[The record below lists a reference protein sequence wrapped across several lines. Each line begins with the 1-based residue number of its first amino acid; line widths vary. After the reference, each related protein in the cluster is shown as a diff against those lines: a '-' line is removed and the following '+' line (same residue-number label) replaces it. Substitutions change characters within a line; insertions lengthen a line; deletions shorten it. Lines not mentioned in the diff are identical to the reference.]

1 MRKKY
6 KFLTGKASL
15 INFNFN
21 SISFYDNVSFH
32 INNFGFFVVK
42 SKYQRMPKRGHS
54 GAERSEAS

>member
-6 KFLTGKASL
+6 KFLTGKASS

-32 INNFGFFVVK
+32 INN
-42 SKYQRMPKRGHS
+42 YNINLI
-54 GAERSEAS
+54 